1 MTTLHDLETPAVL
14 IDLDRM
20 ERNIARMQADCDDA
34 GVAFRPHIKTHK
46 IPEIARMQIDAG
58 AVGLACQ
65 KVSEAQVFAEAGF
78 SDILIPYNI
87 LGASKTAKLADLA
100 LYTRMTVSADSET
113 VIAGLSEAAGAQG
126 IRLRVMVELATEIER
141 AGADPEKTVTL
152 AQRIDGDEHL
162 TFAGLMVYPSNPTIR
177 PAVQEVIARLNR
189 HGIGVETVSGGGIG
203 AAKHMREVPE
213 LTEIRVGTYVFN
225 DLTTLQKGLCTL
237 DDCAMRVAVTVVS
250 RPTPERA
257 ILDSG
262 SKTLTPERAGSDAQ
276 PSYGRVVEYPAAR
289 IYKLNEEHAYVDVS
303 ACDPAPQIGEVV
315 HVIPV
320 HTCVV
325 TNMHDRLYGVRGE
338 QVEVVW
344 SVAAR
349 GKVT

>member
-1 MTTLHDLETPAVL
+1 MTHTAELETPAVL
-14 IDLDRM
+14 IDLDRL
-20 ERNIARMQADCDDA
+20 ERNITRMQADCNDA
-34 GVAFRPHIKTHK
+34 HIAFRPHIKTHK

-78 SDILIPYNI
+78 NDILIPYNI
-87 LGASKTAKLADLA
+87 LGASKTTKLVDLA

-113 VIAGLSEAAGAQG
+113 VIAGLSDAAEAQG
-126 IRLRVMVELATEIER
+126 ITLRVMVELATEIER
-141 AGADPEKTVTL
+141 AGADVDRAVFL
-152 AQRIDGDEHL
+152 AQQIDDNDHL

-177 PAVQEVIARLNR
+177 PAVKEVIDRL
-189 HGIGVETVSGGGIG
+189 HTSGIGVETISGGGIA

-225 DLTTLQKGLCTL
+225 DMTTLKRGLCEL

-250 RPTPERA
+250 RPTNDRA

-262 SKTLTPERAGSDAQ
+262 SKTLTPERFGTDAN
-276 PSYGRVVEYPAAR
+276 PSYGMIVEYPDAR
-289 IYKLNEEHAYVDVS
+289 ITKLNEEHAYVDVS
-303 ACDPAPQIGEVV
+303 ACDSPPKVGEVV

-325 TNMHDRLYGVRGE
+325 TNLHDRLYGVRGD

-344 SVAAR
+344 NVAAR
-349 GKVT
+349 GRVQ